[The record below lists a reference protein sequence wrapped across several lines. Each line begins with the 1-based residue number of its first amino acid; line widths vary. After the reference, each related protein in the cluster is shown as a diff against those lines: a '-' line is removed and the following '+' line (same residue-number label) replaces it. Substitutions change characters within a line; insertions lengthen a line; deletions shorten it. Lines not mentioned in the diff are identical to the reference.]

1 MIQACSF
8 GICKM
13 DIENKNIFKASLQTR
28 KFEFEVYGENED
40 EIIKILEKGVRKH
53 CKQYEVS
60 VDEFWKEYK
69 RDIQITQIQLNKAYR
84 DLEEI

>member
-1 MIQACSF
+1 M
-8 GICKM
+8 
-13 DIENKNIFKASLQTR
+13 ENLKSKTLFKVSLQTR

-69 RDIQITQIQLNKAYR
+69 RDTQITQIQLNKAYR